1 MNNSFFRTAILKDT
15 DKNILLMKIRL
26 PKPVDGEYGAELTDK
41 IYSFYLE
48 IYNSYMR
55 SAEKFL
61 NSNGGKIFDYH
72 TSPLTFSVNWKSC
85 DGENPEVGNV
95 TFLRIEK
102 LYSRTGVI
110 KLREIIDSFDI
121 MSGFLLK

>member
-1 MNNSFFRTAILKDT
+1 MIDSFLRTAILKDK

-26 PKPVDGEYGAELTDK
+26 PKPVDGEYGTEATDN
-41 IYSFYLE
+41 IRSFYLE
-48 IYNSYMR
+48 ICDSYMR

-61 NSNGGKIFDYH
+61 NSNGEKNFDCH
-72 TSPLTFSVNWKSC
+72 TPTLTFSVNWKSC
-85 DGENPEVGNV
+85 DGKNPGVGNV

-110 KLREIIDSFDI
+110 KLREILDRFDI